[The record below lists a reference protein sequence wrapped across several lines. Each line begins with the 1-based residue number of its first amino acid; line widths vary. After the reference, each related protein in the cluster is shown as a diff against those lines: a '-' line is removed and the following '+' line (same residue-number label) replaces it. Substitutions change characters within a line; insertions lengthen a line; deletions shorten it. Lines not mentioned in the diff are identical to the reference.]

1 MSINLNN
8 LATFPYSYAAAG
20 NTSLSMAYNPVA
32 QVEED
37 APSDSEYSHI
47 SASPSDNHEAMPA
60 PQQSSHDLGITP
72 LRSRNVSNAS
82 SVPLRHPTP
91 DLQSLK
97 GAYVGNIER
106 LEQSAERLSMS
117 SDIGEELRK
126 LKMEQKKSESRRSSM
141 MNKHIEED
149 EAAPALVTRQFSY
162 GQGSHTSKSLVDMN
176 NIARAGGF
184 SPTGYFASPRSSI
197 RSGSWSQHNSAKG
210 RSASQASRLTGMLE
224 PEPTSIYVEPLGS
237 GSCLPIIAPLRPL
250 PKELRG
256 TNDGEL
262 VGEEGNVPQEP
273 RIAQHDL
280 QEHTDNL
287 PERPATA
294 ASTDTHHQTNGLFE
308 DFDGVHITTHPEDPP
323 APLDT
328 ARTRTSSNP
337 LPPARPR
344 PKSYL
349 DPRPKSYIEPP
360 PGENMVYY
368 PAPVP
373 MILNLPQRLSKL
385 PPASQRDKRRSEIL
399 GGLPADARKS
409 AAWLPDVLEGEDGEV
424 EHADGRSPQ
433 KKPVNRKSLA
443 DVPPQ
448 LRASAFFDFP
458 AAQQDVEL
466 IGDSA
471 VATLDGIL
479 DASAYAPVSA
489 FTDHPFA
496 GHAGPEVYGRTI
508 ARTRESM
515 MPAEKPEHRR
525 RRSSLNLLRR
535 NSSSNMLDNAKKR
548 NSSLLSLGNFGKRKS
563 SAPELDNPDLQNE
576 AEAASMHHEDTPLQN
591 QDEEAMNN
599 KAGETPDDEAEFH
612 DALEDFDNNLENFNG
627 QPSTLLAELQLRKQQ
642 LKTRTRTAATAFPNG
657 MHSTLLELDTVA
669 QVEKRSRQQKHINLA
684 WEAPGLH
691 HPGVEN
697 EDDEDVPLGVLF
709 PNRKINSRAR
719 YGEDRPL
726 GLIAR
731 RDMEDNEPLSR
742 RRARLR
748 GEESLPRE
756 AELAKRMSMYTLD
769 LPNSSEPQAS
779 PEIIPDVEGE
789 TLGQRL
795 KRLKSATSPSAVQ
808 GARPISGDF
817 ASEVLS
823 QFGVPT
829 PSAEVPPPPTVPED
843 ETLGQRRKR
852 LQAEREA
859 AAANNNTSKPTRP
872 GLSSRRT
879 SMANLLQA
887 HPAAG
892 AGPSRSV
899 SKEEVPQL
907 IPRTRTRNTVWA
919 QDVNKRASSG
929 NLALLSGFGGV
940 GAVGGVAGMNGAT
953 GGVGCGGVAG
963 FAAPMNA
970 VGRVVPHPMVSGGL
984 VEGMEKG
991 QRDMIERWRT
1001 SVLH

>member
-1 MSINLNN
+1 M
-8 LATFPYSYAAAG
+8 
-20 NTSLSMAYNPVA
+20 
-32 QVEED
+32 
-37 APSDSEYSHI
+37 
-47 SASPSDNHEAMPA
+47 
-60 PQQSSHDLGITP
+60 
-72 LRSRNVSNAS
+72 
-82 SVPLRHPTP
+82 
-91 DLQSLK
+91 
-97 GAYVGNIER
+97 GNIER

-117 SDIGEELRK
+117 SDIDEELRK
-126 LKMEQKKSESRRSSM
+126 LRLEQKKSESRRSSM
-141 MNKHIEED
+141 MNTHIEAD
-149 EAAPALVTRQFSY
+149 EAAPAPVTRQFSY
-162 GQGSHTSKSLVDMN
+162 GQGSHTSNSLVDMN

-210 RSASQASRLTGMLE
+210 RSASQASRLMGVLE

-237 GSCLPIIAPLRPL
+237 SSFLPIIAPSRPL
-250 PKELRG
+250 STELQG
-256 TNDGEL
+256 TNDGET
-262 VGEEGNVPQEP
+262 VGENGNVLQEP
-273 RIAQHDL
+273 RTAQHEL
-280 QEHTDNL
+280 QEDAASL

-323 APLDT
+323 APPDT
-328 ARTRTSSNP
+328 ARHRTPSNP
-337 LPPARPR
+337 LPSARPR

-385 PPASQRDKRRSEIL
+385 PPASERDKRRSEIL
-399 GGLPADARKS
+399 SGLPPDARKS
-409 AAWLPDVLEGEDGEV
+409 AAWLPNVLEGKDGEV
-424 EHADGRSPQ
+424 EHADGRSPP
-433 KKPVNRKSLA
+433 KKPVDRKSLA
-443 DVPPQ
+443 DIPPQ
-448 LRASAFFDFP
+448 LRASVFFDYP
-458 AAQQDVEL
+458 AAQQNVEL

-471 VATLDGIL
+471 VATLDSIL

-496 GHAGPEVYGRTI
+496 GHAGPEIYGRTI
-508 ARTRESM
+508 AKTRDSM
-515 MPAEKPEHRR
+515 IPAEKPEQR

-535 NSSSNMLDNAKKR
+535 NSSSNMLDDLKKR

-563 SAPELDNPDLQNE
+563 SAPELDNPDPQNE
-576 AEAASMHHEDTPLQN
+576 AEAASMHLEDTPLQN
-591 QDEEAMNN
+591 QDEEAMNDE
-599 KAGETPDDEAEFH
+599 AGEIPDDEAEFH
-612 DALEDFDNNLENFNG
+612 DAQEDFDNNLENFNG

-657 MHSTLLELDTVA
+657 MHSTLLELDAVA

-684 WEAPGLH
+684 WEAPGTH
-691 HPGVEN
+691 HPGAEN

-719 YGEDRPL
+719 YDEDRPL

-769 LPNSSEPQAS
+769 LPDFSEPQAS

-795 KRLKSATSPSAVQ
+795 KRLKSAASPSAVQ
-808 GARPISGDF
+808 GARPVSGDF
-817 ASEVLS
+817 TSEVLS

-829 PSAEVPPPPTVPED
+829 PSAEVPSPPVVLED

-852 LQAEREA
+852 LQAEREVA
-859 AAANNNTSKPTRP
+859 AAKSTNVKPTRP

-879 SMANLLQA
+879 SMADLLQA

-899 SKEEVPQL
+899 SKEVVPQL
-907 IPRTRTRNTVWA
+907 IPRTRTRNTAWA

-929 NLALLSGFGGV
+929 NLALLSGFGGGGV
-940 GAVGGVAGMNGAT
+940 GAVAGMNGT
-953 GGVGCGGVAG
+953 MGGVGYGGIAG
-963 FAAPMNA
+963 IGAPMNGG
-970 VGRVVPHPMVSGGL
+970 GRMVPHPMVSGGL
-984 VEGMEKG
+984 VGDMEKG